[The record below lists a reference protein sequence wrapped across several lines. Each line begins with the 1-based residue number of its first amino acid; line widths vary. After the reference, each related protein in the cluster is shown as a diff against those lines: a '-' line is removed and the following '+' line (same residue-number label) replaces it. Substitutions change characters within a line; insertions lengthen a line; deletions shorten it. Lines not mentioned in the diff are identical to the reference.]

1 MGQIINLFTEALK
14 YKLLRFEFEFI
25 GFDFYITCYL
35 KYLTPSL
42 MGIKQQF
49 NQTQLFKNLSLFF
62 HENCSIFY

>member
-1 MGQIINLFTEALK
+1 MYVSNFNFFTGDLK

-25 GFDFYITCYL
+25 GLDFDFNIFYITCYL

-49 NQTQLFKNLSLFF
+49 KSNSIIKESFF
-62 HENCSIFY
+62 I